1 MARDRALEDG
11 RGQLVADALALV
23 SDVNED
29 AVPALGA
36 AHADRGGPRPVA
48 QRVLDHRGQDL
59 RQGAGGRQDR
69 QPHLV
74 PQHDLAPGSLEG
86 RLPLLPLLVKD
97 VAEVQRLGAPT
108 AGAPRDPQEVL
119 DHPGQPVDLLDA
131 GTRLRPGLLVPCQQ
145 LHLLQAQAQRGQGR
159 AQLVGGVRGELPL
172 CRQAPGHA
180 LSRSHE
186 LSLDQVDLL
195 DP

>member
-1 MARDRALEDG
+1 MQAGDP
-11 RGQLVADALALV
+11 LV
-23 SDVNED
+23 
-29 AVPALGA
+29 
-36 AHADRGGPRPVA
+36 RGGKGTQTFHLRVQDDGDQRPV
-48 QRVLDHRGQDL
+48 LD
-59 RQGAGGRQDR
+59 GGLGLVGSARPPGDVDVAEAVDR
-69 QPHLV
+69 
-74 PQHDLAPGSLEG
+74 EG